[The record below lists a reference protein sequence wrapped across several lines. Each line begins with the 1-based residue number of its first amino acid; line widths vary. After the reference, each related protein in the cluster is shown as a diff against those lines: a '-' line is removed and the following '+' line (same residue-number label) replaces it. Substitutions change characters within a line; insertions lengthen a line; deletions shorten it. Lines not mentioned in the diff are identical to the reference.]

1 MQKKNPPTQKK
12 NPPTTFRLSA
22 LAESLLSKMAEQEG
36 VTRTAMLETAIREAA
51 KSRGAMLTSHAL

>member
-1 MQKKNPPTQKK
+1 MQKK